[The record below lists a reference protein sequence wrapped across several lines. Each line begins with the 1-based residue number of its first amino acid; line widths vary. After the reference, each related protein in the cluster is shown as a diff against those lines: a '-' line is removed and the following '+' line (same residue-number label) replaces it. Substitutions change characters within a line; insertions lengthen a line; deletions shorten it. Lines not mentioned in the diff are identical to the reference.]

1 MSRWLEMRVAKIRE
15 QMATGDEA
23 SLWTMFFDDPEG
35 EPAMASVIDRAMD
48 KINLELTRRLAG
60 VTAGV
65 GARAVLFAVIR
76 RDGQPRLE
84 DRLLWLDLQSFLRDS
99 TTKVL
104 AFLVVGATSYW
115 CAPGGETP
123 VVA

>member
-1 MSRWLEMRVAKIRE
+1 MSGWQEMRVAEIRE
-15 QMATGDEA
+15 QMATDDEA

-48 KINLELTRRLAG
+48 KIDLELTRRLAG

-76 RDGQPRLE
+76 RDGQPRPE
-84 DRLLWLDLQSFLRDS
+84 D
-99 TTKVL
+99 
-104 AFLVVGATSYW
+104 
-115 CAPGGETP
+115 
-123 VVA
+123 